1 MRLSSTHQM
10 FGRLCQPM
18 TSWIPF
24 PVLCAVDFCHACDR
38 RRWRLRNRRNVFR
51 LSHARRWR
59 TTGMSGMPQS
69 VSIAR
74 CVSVA
79 GRGKRLQRLVV
90 SHMAVW

>member
-24 PVLCAVDFCHACDR
+24 PVLCAVDLCHACDQ

-51 LSHARRWR
+51 LSHMRLWR
-59 TTGMSGMPQS
+59 TTSMSGMTQS
-69 VSIAR
+69 PRALRICRGAR
-74 CVSVA
+74 QEPTAIGS
-79 GRGKRLQRLVV
+79 
-90 SHMAVW
+90 